1 MRARDI
7 MTTSIVSIGPD
18 ASVQDAARLLS
29 DHAISG
35 APVLDTQGH
44 MVGLVT
50 EADIIGKEGD
60 TVAAIM
66 SQRVVTAAE
75 DTPVDEIARVLTSNR
90 YKRLPIVRDERVVG
104 IVSRA
109 DIVRMIASRWVCPA
123 CGAIQHGHAPERC
136 ADCGADGTT
145 LEREL
150 EPRLEISARG

>member
-7 MTTSIVSIGPD
+7 MTTSIVSIRPD

-29 DHAISG
+29 EHAISG
-35 APVLDTQGH
+35 APVLDAERRL
-44 MVGLVT
+44 VGLVT

-60 TVAAIM
+60 DVAAIM
-66 SQRVVTAAE
+66 SAHVITACE
-75 DTPVDEIARVLTSNR
+75 DTSVDEIARMLTSNR
-90 YKRLPIVRDERVVG
+90 YKRLPIMRDGCVVG

-109 DIVRMIASRWVCPA
+109 DIVRMIASRWVCPT
-123 CGAIQHGHAPERC
+123 CGAIQQGHAPDRC

-145 LEREL
+145 MERDL